1 MHFDDV
7 IFHSTNTTFISFWQT
22 EHYLKNTK
30 NKEILKYSEWRFF
43 FIYDNIKSMTKIPHN
58 SHCTDTLIS
67 YLLTI

>member
-30 NKEILKYSEWRFF
+30 NKEILSTQNDVF

>member
-30 NKEILKYSEWRFF
+30 NKEILSTQNDVF
-43 FIYDNIKSMTKIPHN
+43 FIYDNIKSINKILHN